1 MKEPVFEIPAGVVVD
16 IVLLNDDIGCLL
28 DTGFSE
34 ESQEELRDTQER
46 LAALLDKLEARRIIK
61 EELQ

>member
-1 MKEPVFEIPAGVVVD
+1 MDNVTFTISAQTVAEIA
-16 IVLLNDDIGCLL
+16 LLNDDIGYLL